1 MFKSF
6 SKFFKELDRRFK
18 VLVGAFTLNSWV
30 SSLPRQYQQ
39 LYTTA
44 LGANPV
50 ELGSLSS
57 IGSIVSSVISAPMG
71 WIADRYGAKKVIAL
85 GLALSTV
92 VAGIYG
98 FAGDWWMLIP
108 AIILSQIAMRML
120 MPLADVIFVGTA
132 KPEQRATAMGFS
144 RTIMGIPGI
153 LAPTMAAVI
162 VASSGGIN
170 AQGIRPL
177 YYIQLVFTAVVF
189 LFLILKLPS
198 SPRKV
203 DPKKDTAG
211 SKETGFIQD
220 FRDLFKGEKWL
231 KRWIILMSIR
241 NFGIRIAMPFIP
253 LWIVNVKG
261 ADPYILGIMGTLG
274 TIIGVLLQIPVGRLS
289 DTIGRKKVYFLLRP
303 ISYVGTALLILAPS
317 PEYLFLV
324 GLLGVGLMGG
334 IGGVSFTTFITMHY
348 EMVPKEK
355 MGRWY
360 GINGILNIISFPAS
374 LLGGYLWQ
382 QGFMIEVLVLPL
394 VLEALFVIPI
404 LITVPDTLGRNIR

>member
-1 MFKSF
+1 
-6 SKFFKELDRRFK
+6 
-18 VLVGAFTLNSWV
+18 
-30 SSLPRQYQQ
+30 
-39 LYTTA
+39 
-44 LGANPV
+44 
-50 ELGSLSS
+50 
-57 IGSIVSSVISAPMG
+57 MG

-404 LITVPDTLGRNIR
+404 LITVPDTLGRNTR